1 MPLSKNTAPA
11 TDSKMSPK
19 TFGASIPSAVS
30 SDTIMNGSA
39 EAYK

>member
-19 TFGASIPSAVS
+19 TFGASIPSAFS
-30 SDTIMNGSA
+30 SDAITKGSA
-39 EAYK
+39 ET